1 MLTIPMNMVEI
12 TSKKTAGKAKNDML
26 PEELNDI
33 KLDIVMMRSKFIK
46 SLLVDQSL
54 QCLIWQVI

>member
-1 MLTIPMNMVEI
+1 MNMVEI

-54 QCLIWQVI
+54 QCLIRQVI